1 MAKVPTPIIITEED
15 RRILEPWIRGTK
27 TEQRLVL
34 RAKIILAAAS
44 GEGTNMIARELDVRP
59 ATVSKCRTRFA
70 SVGLEGLRD
79 APRPGAT
86 PVYDET
92 TERRILAMLDE
103 EPPPGHAT
111 WTGKLLAKW
120 LGDVSRHQIWRV
132 LRRHGIHLQRRRSW
146 CISTDPQFAPKAAD
160 IVGLY
165 LDPPTNAVVIS
176 VDEKPCIQALERAQG
191 YLKLPNGHALTGF
204 SHEYKRHGT
213 TTLFAALE
221 VATGQVKVGH
231 YKRRRRREFPDF
243 MNDVIADCPDKEIH
257 VILDNLN
264 THKPKQD
271 RWLARHKNVHFHFT
285 PTHASWLNQV
295 ECWFSILTEATLRR
309 ASFTSPREV
318 RTAIDQFPYSYN
330 RDAAPFE
337 WRKRVVHPV
346 SPKKRYSDICY

>member
-1 MAKVPTPIIITEED
+1 
-15 RRILEPWIRGTK
+15 
-27 TEQRLVL
+27 
-34 RAKIILAAAS
+34 
-44 GEGTNMIARELDVRP
+44 MIARELDVRP
-59 ATVSKCRTRFA
+59 ATVSKWRTRFA
-70 SVGLEGLRD
+70 SLGLDGLRD

-86 PVYDET
+86 PVYDES
-92 TERRILAMLDE
+92 TEKRILAMLDE
-103 EPPPGHAT
+103 EPPPGYAT

-146 CISTDPQFAPKAAD
+146 CISTDPQFVPKAAD

-176 VDEKPCIQALERAQG
+176 VDEKPCIQVLERAQG

-204 SHEYKRHGT
+204 GHEYKRHGT

-231 YKRRRRREFPDF
+231 YKRRRRREFLDF

-264 THKPKQD
+264 THKPKRD
-271 RWLARHKNVHFHFT
+271 HWLVRHKNVHFHFT

-309 ASFTSPREV
+309 ASFTSPGEV
-318 RTAIDQFPYSYN
+318 RTAIDQFVNSYN

-346 SPKKRYSDICY
+346 TPKKRYSDLCN